1 MSRVIP
7 AAPVAARLAWLVLD
21 KAWHALR
28 VFESD
33 SKKKEIS
40 KMSTGYSMTK
50 PQLWKTLNYD
60 GHVVRIFQR
69 KSSLSSQ
76 IWYLVTVDCES
87 PDDNRSR
94 WAMTPGR
101 AAGIT
106 FLDLAGFEWD

>member
-1 MSRVIP
+1 
-7 AAPVAARLAWLVLD
+7 
-21 KAWHALR
+21 
-28 VFESD
+28 
-33 SKKKEIS
+33 
-40 KMSTGYSMTK
+40 MSTGYSMTK